1 MKVVDIADE
10 TYRELGSPTDMSIPA
25 IAFWLR
31 TNLGSLNNHINTSF
45 VVNETTY
52 ELEQETTDDGGTSV
66 TLEIAEEEKSIFKKL
81 YMLHYYDIKIRSNI
95 ISISTD
101 SVVSVTDDNSS
112 VTKINKNEVSRV
124 LTNIKRLEFEEL
136 KNLINQYNLNKSAPI
151 QVAGDDTVEGF
162 YAVSRKFNRVPN
174 NLT

>member
-10 TYRELGSPTDMSIPA
+10 AYRELGSPTDLSIPA

-45 VVNETTY
+45 AVNTTTY
-52 ELEQETTDDGGTSV
+52 EVEQETTDAEGTSV
-66 TLEIAEEEKSIFKKL
+66 TLEIAEEEKSILKKL
-81 YMLHYYDIKIRSNI
+81 YMLHYYDSKIRSNI
-95 ISISTD
+95 VSISTD
-101 SVVSVTDDNSS
+101 SVISVTDDGSS

-124 LTNIKRLEFEEL
+124 LAGIKRQEFEEL
-136 KNLINQYNLNKSAPI
+136 KNLINQYNLNKSAPL

-162 YAVSRKFNRVPN
+162 YAVSRKFNRIPN